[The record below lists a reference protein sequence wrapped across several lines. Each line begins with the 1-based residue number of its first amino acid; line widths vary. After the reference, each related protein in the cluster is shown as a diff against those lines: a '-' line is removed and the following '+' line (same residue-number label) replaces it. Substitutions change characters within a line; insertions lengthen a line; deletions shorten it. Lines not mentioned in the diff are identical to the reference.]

1 MKIQFKSEESPPF
14 LSNPSRSRKNIS
26 SPPLLLNLR
35 KSIPLP
41 LYKGREGGR
50 VRTMVTLREGHPPIN
65 SYNPL
70 IMCSSDKSKT
80 LYFLCHN
87 AYVHRTYDGGNTL

>member
-14 LSNPSRSRKNIS
+14 LSNLSLSGKNIS
-26 SPPLLLNLR
+26 SPPLLPNLR

-41 LYKGREGGR
+41 LYKGRRGG

-65 SYNPL
+65 SHNPL
-70 IMCSSDKSKT
+70 IVFK
-80 LYFLCHN
+80 
-87 AYVHRTYDGGNTL
+87 